1 MARTTSG
8 YELLRRKYQSLKK
21 RLATVENVRSITS
34 LKKRL
39 ATVEKE
45 KALQVSLL
53 KQERAKRRLQKA
65 EISAKTASAEISAV
79 EQMLA
84 KERASL
90 EMIEQELYAQSIR
103 EGLMMDELKTIKF
116 AVQHIASATAMSSFR
131 QK

>member
-1 MARTTSG
+1 MALTTSG

-21 RLATVENVRSITS
+21 RLATVDNVRIITS
-34 LKKRL
+34 LKKQI